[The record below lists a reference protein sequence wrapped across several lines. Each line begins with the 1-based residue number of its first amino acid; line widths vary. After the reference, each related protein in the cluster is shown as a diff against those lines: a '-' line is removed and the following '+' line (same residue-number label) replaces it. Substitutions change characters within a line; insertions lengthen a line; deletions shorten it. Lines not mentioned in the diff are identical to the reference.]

1 MDEQLMWKG
10 HRQARSEAEAEMR
23 NGEIARAAPAA
34 PWTRVGCELAGEG
47 LLFCINGQQQEYWT
61 EHFRGLQVQDRPQ
74 PAVGFT
80 INGQDPERMD
90 TFHLRIYAEQLND
103 IISQKEAH
111 RVRVEYLARIREA
124 CGFS

>member
-1 MDEQLMWKG
+1 M
-10 HRQARSEAEAEMR
+10 
-23 NGEIARAAPAA
+23 I
-34 PWTRVGCELAGEG
+34 
-47 LLFCINGQQQEYWT
+47 FCINGQQEEYWT
-61 EHFRGLQVQDRPQ
+61 EHFRGLQVQDRSQ

-80 INGQDPERMD
+80 INGQDPERLD